1 MGCCEGVE
9 IGMYDDVGKR
19 KMGAVITMKVG
30 TLFFLVLARFSALVL
45 FSQAVERLVFCFLHV
60 RFGAIYMYVTLPRL
74 ARNAL
79 AGWRDGVW

>member
-1 MGCCEGVE
+1 
-9 IGMYDDVGKR
+9 MYDVGKR
-19 KMGAVITMKVG
+19 KMGAVIAMKVG
-30 TLFFLVLARFSALVL
+30 TLSRPLFPCSCSVFSALVL